1 MEFKRVNDK
10 RYECINF
17 KDTLEEVYG
26 SVYGQHHVR
35 FKDELLHDLILRI
48 LTFRIASEFF
58 KQGNMIENKLDVL
71 NIHIDKEYLFVNDT
85 QLSKENMVIS
95 VGNLRDMGPDGSVE
109 TKVVFGRC

>member
-1 MEFKRVNDK
+1 MDFKRVNDK

-17 KDTLEEVYG
+17 KDTLKEVYE
-26 SVYGQHHVR
+26 SIYGQYHAK

-48 LTFRIASEFF
+48 LAFRISSEFF

-71 NIHIDKEYLFVNDT
+71 NIHVDKEYLFIDNM
-85 QLSKENMVIS
+85 QLSKENMIIS